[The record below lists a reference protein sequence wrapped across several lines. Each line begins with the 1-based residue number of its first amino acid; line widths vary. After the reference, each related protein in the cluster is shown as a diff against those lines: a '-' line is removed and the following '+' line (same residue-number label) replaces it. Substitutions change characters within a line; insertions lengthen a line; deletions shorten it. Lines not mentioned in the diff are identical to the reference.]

1 MIINSNLTLINNR
14 INNSYSQEE
23 GGLNLKYIIFY

>member
-1 MIINSNLTLINNR
+1 MIINSNLTLINNK
-14 INNSYSQEE
+14 INNSYSREE